1 VGETGKNWEEMGKL
15 KQNKHLILTNGKFNT
30 TSRNEGFNSLK
41 INSFIRLYINFGKN
55 NFMA

>member
-1 VGETGKNWEEMGKL
+1 MGKL